1 MKRLIKK
8 ALHDILNRDC
18 AIVMIGDEFYE
29 DVTHAACLKQYLDKH
44 NDNDINIQSYQYRPS
59 TDVLIE
65 IAMKEKSYVTLGHKA
80 AKDDGVYLIYAIK
93 PDGEMVEY
101 DSIPQSI
108 KDKFENNYN
117 LEVRNEMDH
126 DGDYEN
132 NNPYIDDAEELENN
146 FQDRMFELSGD
157 KEIIEKIKNNGY
169 EVHKTKGNN
178 FFVKDGVAIIY
189 DMQSGI
195 FMICAFGEDILDV
208 EAEELLEFAES
219 LRNEERLKF
228 LIDIHSNFTYGND
241 IDEISCE
248 FKNINGFNI
257 KLEHDGDGIHI
268 YDMIDLN
275 NNDITSEIEDILDNN
290 GSDSQNLQLNDLQFL
305 YNYGGEE

>member
-1 MKRLIKK
+1 
-8 ALHDILNRDC
+8 
-18 AIVMIGDEFYE
+18 
-29 DVTHAACLKQYLDKH
+29 
-44 NDNDINIQSYQYRPS
+44 
-59 TDVLIE
+59 
-65 IAMKEKSYVTLGHKA
+65 
-80 AKDDGVYLIYAIK
+80 
-93 PDGEMVEY
+93 
-101 DSIPQSI
+101 
-108 KDKFENNYN
+108 
-117 LEVRNEMDH
+117 
-126 DGDYEN
+126 
-132 NNPYIDDAEELENN
+132 
-146 FQDRMFELSGD
+146 MFELSGD
-157 KEIIEKIKNNGY
+157 KEVIEKIKNDGY
-169 EVHKTKGNN
+169 EVHKTKGNS
-178 FFVKDGVAIIY
+178 FYVKDGVAIIY
-189 DMQSGI
+189 DIQSGI

-275 NNDITSEIEDILDNN
+275 NNDITSEIEDILDDN